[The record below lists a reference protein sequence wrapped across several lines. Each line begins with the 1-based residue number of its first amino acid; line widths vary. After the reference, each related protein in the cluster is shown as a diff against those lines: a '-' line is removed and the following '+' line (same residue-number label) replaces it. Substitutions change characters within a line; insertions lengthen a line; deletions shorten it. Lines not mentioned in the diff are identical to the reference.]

1 MAEFR
6 LISNGEEFIPDY
18 NELVRAFAPHATLG
32 DGGYTVD
39 INVQLADD
47 NSAGIRLKCYRLNG
61 ISEYCY
67 ENDINL
73 EQFGGYLDAKSRIKR
88 ECKVALY
95 KCLAAVT
102 GVSLP
107 YGSLTGIRPTKLYHD
122 LLHAGIDADA
132 YLKDYLLV
140 SPSKTDLI
148 AGIAERQRGIYD
160 TSGMAADLFIN
171 IPFCVTRC
179 SYCSFIC
186 AEIGKVRKFI
196 PRYIEL
202 LVGEIE
208 RARALASD
216 LGYRLRSAYVGGGTP
231 TSLCDSDFA
240 AVLNAIGGGFPEF
253 TVEAG
258 RPDTISESKLKIMDD
273 MGVTRISINPQS
285 FNDKTLE
292 TIGRSHSVSDVYKAY
307 EAASRYGFDINTD
320 LIAMLPGESLDDFK
334 RSVDC
339 AAALR
344 PANITVHTLALK
356 KGSALKESGYDN
368 RGDALPSAMIDYSYS
383 ALTDKGY
390 GAYYMYRQKYMSGNL
405 ENTGYCLEGKQCVYN
420 IDIMEECATIFACGA
435 GAISKAVIPAES
447 RIERLANPK
456 GLDVYLQ
463 RGESI
468 ADKKDVFFTELLGKR
483 GDL

>member
-6 LISNGEEFIPDY
+6 LISNREEFIPDY
-18 NELVRAFAPHATLG
+18 NELVRAF
-32 DGGYTVD
+32 
-39 INVQLADD
+39 
-47 NSAGIRLKCYRLNG
+47 
-61 ISEYCY
+61 
-67 ENDINL
+67 
-73 EQFGGYLDAKSRIKR
+73 AKSRIKR

-307 EAASRYGFDINTD
+307 EAASRYSFDINTD

-356 KGSALKESGYDN
+356 GSALKESGYDN
-368 RGDALPSAMIDYSYS
+368 RGGALPSAMIDYSYS